1 MKLTT
6 LPQKFQASLPLLV
19 ALLVCIDFDLPLA
32 SQSTE
37 VQRKVVGQPL
47 TAEQLAVYRTMLVS
61 WYQGEKAK
69 INLGALTDSISV
81 TDNSPDKGCMKGLSM
96 EAPAAGLVHQI
107 RQEDLVHLGPFEFRL
122 IQPNAGEK
130 EVSDNDPG
138 KAIQKGK
145 AVDQA
150 VENGFAHGLL
160 TIGEIQFDNT
170 HTHAVVS
177 FSFVCGGLCGNGTTM
192 LLEKKD
198 GVWRKK
204 AQCGGW
210 VS

>member
-1 MKLTT
+1 MQPTT
-6 LPQKFQASLPLLV
+6 MRQRHQINFLFFLAVLACVPVAPGFATQSSDVPTKFT
-19 ALLVCIDFDLPLA
+19 D
-32 SQSTE
+32 
-37 VQRKVVGQPL
+37 QPL

-69 INLGALTDSISV
+69 VNLRVLTDPITATKDSL
-81 TDNSPDKGCMKGLSM
+81 DKRCLKGLSM
-96 EAPAAGLVHQI
+96 EPPAAGVAHRI
-107 RQEDLVHLGPFEFRL
+107 RKEDLSQLGPFDFRL
-122 IQPNAGEK
+122 VEPETGAN

-138 KAIQKGK
+138 KAIQKGE
-145 AVDQA
+145 AVDVA

-160 TIGEIQFDNT
+160 TFGEIRFDKANT
-170 HTHAVVS
+170 HALVS

-192 LLEKKD
+192 LLEKTD
-198 GVWRKK
+198 GIWRKK